1 MAPSRTK
8 LARWGAAAL
17 AIAAI
22 ATGLILGGPSLA
34 AVVAADQS
42 GLPQLR
48 AEVQRY
54 LKQPTQIGVTAK
66 LSKLPTGKLFLHMR
80 CAAPICVEASKEYG
94 AAARALGMRFKAI
107 DAGAT
112 PSAIA
117 QAFNQAVAEKPDAL
131 ISGAIP
137 PQLFRKQLDQLVKNG
152 TKVILYATA
161 PPNPKGITAV
171 VFPPKVFTQVGTL
184 LARFVYADANAKPTK
199 AVYVQTPELAALNY
213 ASDAFKK
220 ELKRLCAECDITVL
234 NVQLAEIGRVIPG
247 KVVSYLQA
255 NPDTSYVVSQFGDLN
270 VGVPQ
275 ALRAAGIAGKKLVST
290 QGSKV
295 NMQYIKNGQEYANLI
310 SFLDVTYWQ
319 VLDIVARSLA
329 GQKFTIPP
337 VPQQWIRS
345 SNLNFNPNS
354 PPPYGVD
361 YKAEF
366 RKLWGL

>member
-1 MAPSRTK
+1 VTDVIGN
-8 LARWGAAAL
+8 LAGKDL
-17 AIAAI
+17 
-22 ATGLILGGPSLA
+22 
-34 AVVAADQS
+34 
-42 GLPQLR
+42 
-48 AEVQRY
+48 
-54 LKQPTQIGVTAK
+54 GVTAK
-66 LSKLPTGKLFLHMR
+66 LTKLPKGGLFVHMR

-94 AAARALGMRFKAI
+94 AAARTLGMRFKPI

-112 PSAIA
+112 PSSIA
-117 QAFNQAVAEKPDAL
+117 AAFNQAVALKPAAL

-137 PQLFRKQLDQLVKNG
+137 PQLFQKQLDQLVKGG

-161 PPNPKGITAV
+161 PPNPKGVTAI
-171 VFPPKVFTQVGTL
+171 VFPPKVFTQIGTL
-184 LARFVYADANAKPTK
+184 LARFVYADAGAKPIK
-199 AVYVQTPELAALNY
+199 AVYVQTPELPALNY

-220 ELKRLCAECDITVL
+220 ELKRLCPSCDMTVL
-234 NVQLAEIGRVIPG
+234 NVQLADIGRVIPG

-255 NPDTSYVVSQFGDLN
+255 NPDAKYVISQFGDLN

-275 ALRAAGIAGKKLVST
+275 ALRAAGITGKKLVST

-319 VLDIVARSLA
+319 VLDIAARALA
-329 GQKFTIPP
+329 GQKFTVPP
-337 VPQQWIRS
+337 VPQQWITK
-345 SNLNFNPNS
+345 SNLTFNPNL

-366 RKLWGL
+366 RKLWGV

>member
-8 LARWGAAAL
+8 HARLGAAVV

-34 AVVAADQS
+34 AVVKADES
-42 GLPQLR
+42 LPDLR

-54 LKQPTQIGVTAK
+54 MKKPTEIGVTAK
-66 LSKLPTGKLFLHMR
+66 LTELPTGKLFIHMR

-94 AAARALGMRFKAI
+94 NAARTLGMRFKAI

-117 QAFNQAVAEKPDAL
+117 RAFNQAVSEKPDAL

-137 PQLFRKQLDQLVKNG
+137 PQLFQKQLDQLVKNG

-161 PPNPKGITAV
+161 PPHPKGVTAI
-171 VFPPKVFTQVGTL
+171 VFPPKVFTQIGTL
-184 LARFVYADANAKPTK
+184 LARFVYADAGAKATK

-220 ELKRLCAECDITVL
+220 ELKRLCAACDMTVL
-234 NVQLAEIGRVIPG
+234 RVTLSEIGTGIPG

-255 NPDTSYVVSQFGDLN
+255 NPDTSYVISQFGDLN

-275 ALRAAGIAGKKLVST
+275 ALRAAGITGKKLVST

-319 VLDIVARSLA
+319 VLDIAARAIA

-337 VPQQWIRS
+337 VPQQWIRK
-345 SNLNFNPNS
+345 SNLTFNPNS

-366 RKLWGL
+366 KTLWGK